1 MINRRVAEIF
11 TAIAEILELKGENP
25 FRIRAY
31 QRAAR
36 TVEGYPKDVAALSP
50 EELLK
55 LPGVGKDLTS
65 KIQEIA
71 QTGGLKD
78 YESLRKEVP
87 AGILTLLSVPGL
99 GPKTAKLFYEKL
111 KVTNMDQLERLAR
124 KGRLSGLP
132 GIKKKTED
140 NILKSI
146 AAFRRHRERR
156 PLGLMLPVAEEIVAH
171 LKAHAPVRRL
181 STAGSIRRQRDTVKD
196 IDILCT
202 SSHPEK
208 TMEVFTSMDNV
219 SDILMHGTTRSSVT
233 ITDGVQVDLRVV
245 EEASFGS
252 ALSYFTGSKAHNI
265 RLREIAVKR
274 GLKLNEYGLFNGTR
288 RIAGRREEGIYEALG
303 LPYIPPELREDTG
316 EVEAAQAGRLPKLVE
331 LKDIKGDLHVHTSR
345 SDGKHTLEELARSAQ
360 ERGYAYVAVTDHSK
374 GLGIAGGLTEEDLL
388 DEIREIDALNKKLR
402 GFRFLKGVEVDIRG
416 GGELDLEDKVLRKL
430 DLVVASIH
438 SGFTQTSAKLTAR
451 LVAAMR
457 NPLVKVIAHPTG
469 RLLGQRD
476 PYDVD
481 MERVLQT
488 AKETG
493 TALELNAYPMRL
505 DLNDTQA
512 RAAREM
518 GIPVAI
524 STDAHLVSQF
534 DFMAYGVST
543 ARRGWLEKK
552 DVLNTASLPALL
564 KKLKK

>member
-11 TAIAEILELKGENP
+11 TDIAEILEIRGENP

-36 TVEGYPKDVAALSP
+36 TVEGYPKNLASLSM

-55 LPGVGKDLTS
+55 LPGIGKDLAS
-65 KIQEIA
+65 KIEEIA
-71 QTGGLKD
+71 QTGGLKE

-99 GPKTAKLFYEKL
+99 GPKTAGLFYEKL
-111 KVTNMDQLERLAR
+111 KVTDMDQLEKMAR
-124 KGRLSGLP
+124 EGKLSGLP
-132 GIKKKTED
+132 GIKRKTEE
-140 NILKSI
+140 NILKGI

-171 LKAHAPVRRL
+171 LRARAPVQRL
-181 STAGSIRRQRDTVKD
+181 STAGSIRRRRDTVKD

-202 SSHPEK
+202 SSHPEQA
-208 TMEVFTSMDNV
+208 MEVFTAMKSV

-233 ITDGVQVDLRVV
+233 LTDGVQVDLRVV

-252 ALSYFTGSKAHNI
+252 ALCYFTGSKAHNI

-274 GLKLNEYGLFNGTR
+274 GLKLNEYGLFKGAKH
-288 RIAGRREEGIYEALG
+288 IAGRREADIYDALG
-303 LPYIPPELREDTG
+303 LPYVPPELREDTG

-345 SDGKHTLEELARSAQ
+345 SDGKHTLEELARAAR
-360 ERGYAYVAVTDHSK
+360 EKGYKYVAVTDHSK
-374 GLGIAGGLTEEDLL
+374 GLGIAGGLAEDELL

-416 GGELDLEDKVLRKL
+416 SGELDLGDAVLRKL

-438 SGFTQTSAKLTAR
+438 SGFTQPSGKLTAR
-451 LVAAMR
+451 LVAAMK
-457 NPLVKVIAHPTG
+457 NPLVSVIAHPTG
-469 RLLGQRD
+469 RLLGERD
-476 PYDVD
+476 PYEVD
-481 MERVLQT
+481 MEKILKT

-505 DLNDTQA
+505 DLNDTHV
-512 RAAREM
+512 RAAGEM
-518 GIPVAI
+518 GIPVVI

-552 DVLNTASLPALL
+552 DVLNTASLPTLL

>member
-11 TAIAEILELKGENP
+11 TGIAEILEIRGENP

-36 TVEGYPKDVAALSP
+36 TVEGYPTNLASLSM

-55 LPGVGKDLTS
+55 LPGIGKDLAS
-65 KIQEIA
+65 KIEEIA
-71 QTGGLKD
+71 QTGGLKE

-99 GPKTAKLFYEKL
+99 GPKTAGLFYEKL
-111 KVTNMDQLERLAR
+111 KVTDMDQLEKMAR
-124 KGRLSGLP
+124 EGKLSGLP
-132 GIKKKTED
+132 GIKRKTEE
-140 NILKSI
+140 NILKGI

-171 LKAHAPVRRL
+171 LRARAPVQRL
-181 STAGSIRRQRDTVKD
+181 STAGSIRRRRDTVKD

-202 SSHPEK
+202 SSHPEQA
-208 TMEVFTSMDNV
+208 MEVFTAMKSV

-233 ITDGVQVDLRVV
+233 LTDGVQVDLRVV

-252 ALSYFTGSKAHNI
+252 ALCYFTGSKAHNI

-274 GLKLNEYGLFNGTR
+274 GLKLNEYGLFKGTKH
-288 RIAGRREEGIYEALG
+288 IAGRREAEVYDSLG
-303 LPYIPPELREDTG
+303 LPYVPPELREDTG

-345 SDGKHTLEELARSAQ
+345 SDGKHTLEELARAAR
-360 ERGYAYVAVTDHSK
+360 EKGYKYVAVTDHSK
-374 GLGIAGGLTEEDLL
+374 GLGIAGGLAEDELL

-416 GGELDLEDKVLRKL
+416 SGELDLGDAVLRKL

-438 SGFTQTSAKLTAR
+438 SGFTQPSGKLTAR
-451 LVAAMR
+451 LVAAMK
-457 NPLVKVIAHPTG
+457 NPLVSVIAHPTG
-469 RLLGQRD
+469 RLLGERD
-476 PYDVD
+476 PYEVD
-481 MERVLQT
+481 MEQILKT

-505 DLNDTQA
+505 DLNDTHV
-512 RAAREM
+512 RAAGEM
-518 GIPVAI
+518 GIPVVI

-552 DVLNTASLPALL
+552 DVLNTASLPTLL